1 MVAICPSVWH
11 IWQKGSVRLS
21 FKEFLLDV
29 LDRTVNASWYR
40 SVGCSPDE
48 ASFWADMEANSR
60 NTSRRSRQFSDEEIK
75 TRIEESRKEVMTKQW
90 PRLPNANASY
100 AKADLWFVKGR
111 KSSSGSPALSRRSP
125 LTCLSSVGMHIYPPY
140 GFGLFYSHRIYSHRI
155 KEVRSEKAGFF
166 DKAAQQKREDD
177 LSSRFQHIDL
187 LISSYI
193 SRVPRW
199 KVPSPC
205 RSRCGQSFRGA

>member
-1 MVAICPSVWH
+1 
-11 IWQKGSVRLS
+11 
-21 FKEFLLDV
+21 
-29 LDRTVNASWYR
+29 
-40 SVGCSPDE
+40 
-48 ASFWADMEANSR
+48 
-60 NTSRRSRQFSDEEIK
+60 
-75 TRIEESRKEVMTKQW
+75 MTKQW
-90 PRLPNANASY
+90 PRLLNANASY

-111 KSSSGSPALSRRSP
+111 KKLVRKLCAFAKKQERRTVNLSLLRW
-125 LTCLSSVGMHIYPPY
+125 YAYFPPY

-155 KEVRSEKAGFF
+155 KRSPVRKGRVSL

-177 LSSRFQHIDL
+177 LSSRFQHIEL

-199 KVPSPC
+199 KGPSPC

>member
-1 MVAICPSVWH
+1 
-11 IWQKGSVRLS
+11 
-21 FKEFLLDV
+21 
-29 LDRTVNASWYR
+29 
-40 SVGCSPDE
+40 
-48 ASFWADMEANSR
+48 
-60 NTSRRSRQFSDEEIK
+60 
-75 TRIEESRKEVMTKQW
+75 MTKQW
-90 PRLPNANASY
+90 PRLLNANASY

-111 KSSSGSPALSRRSP
+111 KKLVRKPCAFAKKPVNLSLLRWYAYLSP
-125 LTCLSSVGMHIYPPY
+125 LRFWAILLPSNLLTSNQKKSGPKRPVSS
-140 GFGLFYSHRIYSHRI
+140 
-155 KEVRSEKAGFF
+155 

>member
-1 MVAICPSVWH
+1 M
-11 IWQKGSVRLS
+11 S

-48 ASFWADMEANSR
+48 ASFLADMEANSR
-60 NTSRRSRQFSDEEIK
+60 NTSRRSRQLSDEEIK
-75 TRIEESRKEVMTKQW
+75 TRIEESRKGYDEAMATLAECQRKLREGGPLV
-90 PRLPNANASY
+90 RE
-100 AKADLWFVKGR
+100 GR
-111 KSSSGSPALSRRSP
+111 KKLVRKPCAFAKKQERRTVNLSLLRW
-125 LTCLSSVGMHIYPPY
+125 YAYFPPY
-140 GFGLFYSHRIYSHRI
+140 GFGLFCSHRIYSHRI
-155 KEVRSEKAGFF
+155 KRSPIRKGRVSL

-177 LSSRFQHIDL
+177 PSSRFQHIEL

-199 KVPSPC
+199 KAPSPC